1 MENPWPGT
9 SAQTKC
15 LVKSRIPGRLPKR
28 TAYTSELVWL
38 GVRGTSQLWAQRL
51 RMKISQSKG
60 NGPGQTVP
68 GKHGTGQCLPHHF
81 PPGSEDWTHVAFSMG
96 QAQFPAP
103 LRQKAPSSQ
112 IYYDAQT
119 DFGFGLYAALF
130 EFYNWLPISK
140 NQEDHAFDR
149 DRVAT
154 CGCKAPVGVTDKE
167 GNLGGA
173 GRPL

>member
-112 IYYDAQT
+112 IYCDAQT
-119 DFGFGLYAALF
+119 DWFWSLRGIVLVSTRHCLNF
-130 EFYNWLPISK
+130 
-140 NQEDHAFDR
+140 
-149 DRVAT
+149 T
-154 CGCKAPVGVTDKE
+154 TGCQYLKIRRTMHLIGTE
-167 GNLGGA
+167 
-173 GRPL
+173 